1 MSSCPAE
8 RLCLP
13 VARRGKWADRK
24 QRWGRSP
31 SSPGNAACRKL
42 DTDTWDV
49 PEAVSAGKIEET
61 LNDILVASDRA
72 IIVFPFGK
80 EKTGYSS
87 MSVWTFNC

>member
-1 MSSCPAE
+1 MSNCPAE

-13 VARRGKWADRK
+13 IARRGKWADRK
-24 QRWGRSP
+24 QRWGT
-31 SSPGNAACRKL
+31 NAKLSWKCRKL

-61 LNDILVASDRA
+61 RNDILVASDRA

-80 EKTGYSS
+80 KKTGYSS